1 MLKQIQTT
9 IEQRLLDFINNKFGL
24 SLERINFEVPPRLE
38 LGELATPVAFELAR
52 RLKRAPRAI
61 AEEIAASLGAIEGV
75 ARLEVAGAGYLN
87 VKLDRGSFAA
97 ALYRSVRRGEH
108 GLVSRERPAR
118 IVVEHTSINP
128 NKAAHIGHLRNAAIG
143 DTFVR
148 LLRFLGHEVQAH
160 NYIDNTGVQVADVV
174 VGLQMEGKGIADLD
188 NLQPR
193 LDYYCWDLYARVTEY
208 FAEDPRRLQLRAR
221 ALKEIE
227 EGDNETARLADE
239 LSRRIMRIHIGTMAR
254 INVEYDLL
262 PRESDILKLKFWER
276 AFELLRER
284 GAIYLSRQGKS
295 AGCWVMRRAEPA
307 ETSNGPADVE
317 VEPARPGDEKII
329 VRSDG
334 TVTYIGKDIAYQ
346 LWKFGLLGRDFYYQP
361 FHRYPSGH
369 LLWATTNAPE
379 GHREPPPDFGRAE
392 LVYNVIDARQSY
404 LQAIIA
410 EGLAAL
416 GCHAQARN
424 SVHFSY
430 EMVALSPACAE
441 QLGIEVSESDRKRGF
456 VEVSGRRGL
465 GVKADDLIDLLIE
478 NARKEVAARHE
489 LSSEEAEEI
498 AAKIAVGALRYF
510 LTRFTRNSL
519 IAFDFSEALS
529 FEGETGPYCQYAV
542 VRANNIFKK
551 YDYGEEAALAMV
563 EGLIESPRLG
573 ILLDKNNDWWD
584 MIYSAA
590 RLPEAARLAVSTLE
604 PANLAKYT
612 FSLAQKFNLFYH
624 KYHILSEEDPERRAL
639 LFMVAEVTRRQMQKA
654 LALMGIEV
662 PERM

>member
-9 IEQRLLDFINNKFGL
+9 IERRLLEFINDRFGL

-52 RLKRAPRAI
+52 SLKRAPRSI
-61 AEEIAASLGAIEGV
+61 AEEIATNIGPVAGV
-75 ARLEVAGAGYLN
+75 AQLEVAGAGYIN

-97 ALYRSVRRGEH
+97 ALYQSICRGAF
-108 GLVSRERPAR
+108 GLLPSERPAR

-148 LLRFLGHEVQAH
+148 LLKFLGHEVQTH

-174 VGLQMEGKGIADLD
+174 VGLQMEGKGVADLD
-188 NLQPR
+188 DLQPR
-193 LDYYCWDLYARVTEY
+193 LDYYCWDLYARVTDY
-208 FAEDPRRLQLRAR
+208 FAEDSRRLELRTR

-227 EGDNETARLADE
+227 EGNNETARLADE
-239 LSRRIMRIHIGTMAR
+239 LSRRIMHIHIGTMAR

-276 AFELLRER
+276 AFALLRDR
-284 GAIYLSRQGKS
+284 GAIYLSRQGKT

-307 ETSNGPADVE
+307 ETSDSPADVE
-317 VEPARPGDEKII
+317 VEPARAGDEKVI

-346 LWKFGLLGRDFYYQP
+346 LWKFGLLGLDFHYQP

-369 LLWATTNAPE
+369 LLWVTDNEPTE
-379 GHREPPPDFGRAE
+379 HRGPDFGRAE
-392 LVYNVIDARQSY
+392 RVYNVIDARQSY

-410 EGLAAL
+410 EGLTAL
-416 GCHAQARN
+416 GYHDQARN

-441 QLGIEVSESDRKRGF
+441 QLGIEVSETDRKRGF

-465 GVKADDLIDLLIE
+465 GVKADDLINLLIE
-478 NARKEVAARHE
+478 SARKEVTARHE
-489 LSSEEAEEI
+489 LSSEASEEI
-498 AAKIAVGALRYF
+498 AAKIAIGALRYF

-542 VRANNIFKK
+542 VRANNIFRK
-551 YDYGEEAALAMV
+551 YEYGEDAALAMV

-573 ILLDKNNDWWD
+573 VLLDKNNELWE
-584 MIYSAA
+584 MVYSAA

-604 PANLAKYT
+604 PANLAKYA

-639 LFMVAEVTRRQMQKA
+639 LFMVAEVTRRQLEKA